1 MNNHFLIN
9 NINNMN
15 NQNWMNMMNNN
26 NFNNINNNMLNFNPN
41 LMNNNMNQMPNQI
54 NPLINMN
61 MMNINEQMTIFN
73 LNQRIIELENII
85 KKKDMKIAKLKEKLN
100 RRISFDDYIFFP
112 NINESDDEDDDED
125 ENKVFKNLELNI
137 IYNPPEQP
145 NNKFEFKE
153 FCNLDE
159 RIKSIKRRLFE
170 KISKKFKVKFRK
182 LQFMF
187 NYYPLKDNLLVSESG
202 LTNGSNIMIINSGNI
217 RGAGDNNE
225 NNKLTKDDSEDKIC
239 LTFQRVDGYR
249 ISIYAYR
256 DIPIGIVLIYYF
268 LRDDKFYEL
277 LDFINGSKNI
287 AFLFNGLLLN
297 IKDHRSIG
305 EFFGIVENP
314 KIIVNDTS
322 NLIGG

>member
-1 MNNHFLIN
+1 MSNPFLIN

-61 MMNINEQMTIFN
+61 MMNMNEQMIIFN

-85 KKKDMKIAKLKEKLN
+85 KKKDIKIAKLREKLN

-112 NINESDDEDDDED
+112 NINESDDQDDDDDD

-137 IYNPPEQP
+137 TYNQQRQP
-145 NNKFEFKE
+145 NKFEFKE
-153 FCNLDE
+153 YCESNE

-182 LQFMF
+182 LKFLF
-187 NYYPLKDNLLVSESG
+187 NCFPLNDHLTSLESG

-225 NNKLTKDDSEDKIC
+225 NNKLTKDDSEDKIY

-249 ISIYAYR
+249 ISFYAYR

-277 LDFINGSKNI
+277 LDFINGGNRF
-287 AFLFNGLLLN
+287 AFIFNGCLLN

-305 EFFGIVENP
+305 EFFGIVKNP
-314 KIIVNDTS
+314 KIVVNDTS

>member
-1 MNNHFLIN
+1 
-9 NINNMN
+9 
-15 NQNWMNMMNNN
+15 
-26 NFNNINNNMLNFNPN
+26 
-41 LMNNNMNQMPNQI
+41 MPNQI

-61 MMNINEQMTIFN
+61 MMNMNEQMTIFN

-112 NINESDDEDDDED
+112 NINELDDEDDDED

-182 LQFMF
+182 LQFLF
-187 NYYPLKDNLLVSESG
+187 NCYPLKDNLLVSESG

-239 LTFQRVDGYR
+239 LTFQTVLGYR

-277 LDFINGSKNI
+277 LDFISGGNRF
-287 AFLFNGLLLN
+287 AFIFNGCLLN
-297 IKDHRSIG
+297 IKDHRSVG
-305 EFFGIVENP
+305 EIFGIIKNP

>member
-9 NINNMN
+9 NVNNMN

-41 LMNNNMNQMPNQI
+41 LMNNNINQMPNQI

-61 MMNINEQMTIFN
+61 MMNMNEQMTIFN

-112 NINESDDEDDDED
+112 NINELDDEDDDED

-137 IYNPPEQP
+137 IYNPPEQL

-153 FCNLDE
+153 FCNLNE

-170 KISKKFKVKFRK
+170 KISKKFKVKFRNLK
-182 LQFMF
+182 FMF

-239 LTFQRVDGYR
+239 LTFQTVDGHR
-249 ISIYAYR
+249 ISINAYR
-256 DIPIGIVLIYYF
+256 DIPIGIILIYYF

-277 LDFINGSKNI
+277 LDFISGGNRF
-287 AFLFNGLLLN
+287 AFIFNGCLLN
-297 IKDHRSIG
+297 IKDHRSVG
-305 EFFGIVENP
+305 EIFGIVKNP
-314 KIIVNDTS
+314 KIVVNDTS

>member
-1 MNNHFLIN
+1 
-9 NINNMN
+9 
-15 NQNWMNMMNNN
+15 MM
-26 NFNNINNNMLNFNPN
+26 
-41 LMNNNMNQMPNQI
+41 
-54 NPLINMN
+54 NMN
-61 MMNINEQMTIFN
+61 MNEQMIIFN

-112 NINESDDEDDDED
+112 KINESDDEDDDED

-170 KISKKFKVKFRK
+170 KISKKFKVKFRNLK
-182 LQFMF
+182 FMF
-187 NYYPLKDNLLVSESG
+187 NYYPLKDNLTVSESG

-239 LTFQRVDGYR
+239 LTFQTVLGYR

-277 LDFINGSKNI
+277 LDFISGGNRF
-287 AFLFNGLLLN
+287 AFIFNGCLLN
-297 IKDHRSIG
+297 IKDHRSVG
-305 EFFGIVENP
+305 EFFGIVKNP
-314 KIIVNDTS
+314 KIVVNDTS